1 MNLKSNKLNV
11 TGRLSTMN
19 KSLILGKKQ
28 IILCCLVMA
37 LGIAVYMNWRIVDE
51 GEDFAADNVTQTD
64 ASASGTGI
72 DDTVKKYGDSQY
84 VDSQNIDGGDN
95 VNGDIYFSEA
105 KLTRQKTRD
114 EAVETLQ
121 VIMSN
126 VEVDSEAK
134 ADLAVQAA
142 AIASAIETEGK
153 VENLIKAKGFSE
165 CMVYLDEDRASVV
178 VRADELLDN
187 EVAQIK
193 DIILKET
200 SVPVENISM
209 VDVK

>member
-1 MNLKSNKLNV
+1 MN
-11 TGRLSTMN
+11 R
-19 KSLILGKKQ
+19 SLILGKKQ

-51 GEDFAADNVTQTD
+51 GEDFAAANVTQTD
-64 ASASGTGI
+64 AAASGS
-72 DDTVKKYGDSQY
+72 DDAVKKYGDSQY
-84 VDSQNIDGGDN
+84 VDSQNIDGGDS

-142 AIASAIETEGK
+142 AIASAIEAEGK

-200 SVPVENISM
+200 SVPVENISI

>member
-1 MNLKSNKLNV
+1 
-11 TGRLSTMN
+11 MN

-51 GEDFAADNVTQTD
+51 SEDFAADNVIQTD
-64 ASASGTGI
+64 ASTSGV

-121 VIMSN
+121 VMMSN
-126 VEVDSEAK
+126 IEVDSEAK

-142 AIASAIETEGK
+142 AIATAIETEGK

-165 CMVYLDEDRASVV
+165 CMVYIDEDRASVV
-178 VRADELLDN
+178 VRADELMDN

-200 SVPVENISM
+200 NVPVENISI

>member
-1 MNLKSNKLNV
+1 MTKS
-11 TGRLSTMN
+11 M
-19 KSLILGKKQ
+19 IFGKKQ

-51 GEDFAADNVTQTD
+51 SEDFTAASVT
-64 ASASGTGI
+64 
-72 DDTVKKYGDSQY
+72 DTTKKYGDSQF
-84 VDSQNIDGGDN
+84 VDSQNIDGGDS
-95 VNGDIYFSEA
+95 VDADIYFSEA

-121 VIMSN
+121 VMMQDVS
-126 VEVDSEAK
+126 VDSSVR

-142 AIASAIETEGK
+142 AIATAIETEGR

-165 CMVYLDEDRASVV
+165 CMVYLDEDRASIVV
-178 VRADELLDN
+178 KADTLLDN

-200 SVPVENISM
+200 DVPVENISI

>member
-1 MNLKSNKLNV
+1 MTKS
-11 TGRLSTMN
+11 M
-19 KSLILGKKQ
+19 IFGKKQ

-51 GEDFAADNVTQTD
+51 GEDYTAASVTEST
-64 ASASGTGI
+64 
-72 DDTVKKYGDSQY
+72 KKYGDSQY
-84 VDSQNIDGGDN
+84 VDSQNIDGGDSID
-95 VNGDIYFSEA
+95 GDIYFSEA

-121 VIMSN
+121 VMMQDVS
-126 VEVDSEAK
+126 VDSEVR

-142 AIASAIETEGK
+142 AIATAIEAEGRI
-153 VENLIKAKGFSE
+153 ENLIKAKGFSE

-178 VRADELLDN
+178 VRADNLLDN

-200 SVPVENISM
+200 EVPVENISIALM
-209 VDVK
+209 GGYVKKTIPRKS

>member
-1 MNLKSNKLNV
+1 
-11 TGRLSTMN
+11 MN
-19 KSLILGKKQ
+19 KSMILGKKQ

-51 GEDFAADNVTQTD
+51 GEDFTATNLPTD
-64 ASASGTGI
+64 PNSSVSEV

-84 VDSQNIDGGDN
+84 VDSQNIDGGDS

-121 VIMSN
+121 VIMAN
-126 VEVDSEAK
+126 VEVDSEAR

-178 VRADELLDN
+178 VRAEELLDN

-200 SVPVENISM
+200 SVPVENSPI
-209 VDVK
+209 VEEN

>member
-1 MNLKSNKLNV
+1 MNNQ
-11 TGRLSTMN
+11 RLM
-19 KSLILGKKQ
+19 KKQ

-51 GEDFAADNVTQTD
+51 GEDFAAANVTQTD
-64 ASASGTGI
+64 AAASGT

-84 VDSQNIDGGDN
+84 VDSQNIDGGDS

-142 AIASAIETEGK
+142 AIASAIEAEGK

-165 CMVYLDEDRASVV
+165 CMVYLDEDRASVI

-200 SVPVENISM
+200 SVPVENISI

>member
-1 MNLKSNKLNV
+1 
-11 TGRLSTMN
+11 MN
-19 KSLILGKKQ
+19 KSMILGKKQ
-28 IILCCLVMA
+28 VILCCLVMA

-51 GEDFAADNVTQTD
+51 GEDFTAANVTQTD
-64 ASASGTGI
+64 GSVSNLEDA
-72 DDTVKKYGDSQY
+72 VKKYGDSQY
-84 VDSQNIDGGDN
+84 VDSQNIDGGDS

-126 VEVDSEAK
+126 VEVDSEER

-153 VENLIKAKGFSE
+153 VENLIKAKGFTE

-200 SVPVENISM
+200 SVPVENISI

>member
-1 MNLKSNKLNV
+1 MN
-11 TGRLSTMN
+11 R
-19 KSLILGKKQ
+19 SLILGKKQ

-51 GEDFAADNVTQTD
+51 GEDFAAANVTQTD
-64 ASASGTGI
+64 AAASGS
-72 DDTVKKYGDSQY
+72 DDAVKKYGDSQY
-84 VDSQNIDGGDN
+84 VDSQNIDGGDS

-142 AIASAIETEGK
+142 AIASAIEAEGQ

-200 SVPVENISM
+200 SVPVENISI

>member
-1 MNLKSNKLNV
+1 MN
-11 TGRLSTMN
+11 R
-19 KSLILGKKQ
+19 SLILGKKQ

-51 GEDFAADNVTQTD
+51 GEDFAAANVTQTD
-64 ASASGTGI
+64 AAASGS
-72 DDTVKKYGDSQY
+72 DDAVKKYGDSQY
-84 VDSQNIDGGDN
+84 VDSQNIDGGDS

-142 AIASAIETEGK
+142 AIASAIEAEGK

-200 SVPVENISM
+200 RVPVENISI

>member
-1 MNLKSNKLNV
+1 MNRS
-11 TGRLSTMN
+11 M
-19 KSLILGKKQ
+19 ILGKKQ

-51 GEDFAADNVTQTD
+51 GEDFAAANVTQTD
-64 ASASGTGI
+64 AAASGS
-72 DDTVKKYGDSQY
+72 DDAVKKYGDSQY
-84 VDSQNIDGGDN
+84 VDSQNIDGGDS

-126 VEVDSEAK
+126 VEADSEAK

-142 AIASAIETEGK
+142 AIASAIEAEGK

-200 SVPVENISM
+200 SVPVENISI

>member
-1 MNLKSNKLNV
+1 
-11 TGRLSTMN
+11 MN
-19 KSLILGKKQ
+19 KSFILGKKQ
-28 IILCCLVMA
+28 VILCCLVMA

-51 GEDFAADNVTQTD
+51 GEDFTAANVTQTD
-64 ASASGTGI
+64 GTNLE
-72 DDTVKKYGDSQY
+72 DAVKKYGDSQY
-84 VDSQNIDGGDN
+84 VDSQNIDGGDD

-121 VIMSN
+121 VIMAN
-126 VEVDSEAK
+126 VEVDSDAR

-142 AIASAIETEGK
+142 AIASAIETEGR

-165 CMVYLDEDRASVV
+165 CMVYLDEDRASVI

-200 SVPVENISM
+200 SVPVENISI

>member
-1 MNLKSNKLNV
+1 
-11 TGRLSTMN
+11 MN

-51 GEDFAADNVTQTD
+51 GEDFAAANVTQTD
-64 ASASGTGI
+64 AAASGT

-84 VDSQNIDGGDN
+84 VDSQNIDGGDS

-142 AIASAIETEGK
+142 AIASAIEAEGK

-165 CMVYLDEDRASVV
+165 CMVYLDEDRASVI

-200 SVPVENISM
+200 SVPVENISI

>member
-1 MNLKSNKLNV
+1 MN
-11 TGRLSTMN
+11 R
-19 KSLILGKKQ
+19 SLILGKKQ

-51 GEDFAADNVTQTD
+51 GEDFAAANVTQTD
-64 ASASGTGI
+64 AAASGS
-72 DDTVKKYGDSQY
+72 DDAVKKYGDSQY
-84 VDSQNIDGGDN
+84 VDSQNIDGGDS

-134 ADLAVQAA
+134 ADLAVPAA
-142 AIASAIETEGK
+142 AIASAIEAEGK

-200 SVPVENISM
+200 SVPVENISI